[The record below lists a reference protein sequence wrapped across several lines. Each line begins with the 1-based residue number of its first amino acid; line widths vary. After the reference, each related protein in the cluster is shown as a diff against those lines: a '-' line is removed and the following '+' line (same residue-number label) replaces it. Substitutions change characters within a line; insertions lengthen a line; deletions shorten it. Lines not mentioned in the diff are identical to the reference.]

1 MSRSASRCPGVRAS
15 PLLFDRGVE
24 EIEVEDRADD
34 VALDAGLR
42 EVPRRDDALFEERRR
57 LCLVFLVARGGEETP
72 FQLLDFVMQL
82 HDDETIDVLRFLDL
96 FRGGK
101 PGFLEDPVVAP
112 FLLPLLR

>member
-1 MSRSASRCPGVRAS
+1 MAVQG
-15 PLLFDRGVE
+15 PLEALVDADELELLLLLLDRGVE

-42 EVPRRDDALFEERRR
+42 EVPRRDDTLLEERHR

-82 HDDETIDVLRFLDL
+82 HDDETIDVIWVLDL
-96 FRGGK
+96 FRGRQK
-101 PGFLEDPVVAP
+101 GF
-112 FLLPLLR
+112 F

>member
-1 MSRSASRCPGVRAS
+1 MRELLVRRKAHMAVQGCLEAPVDAQEFELL

-57 LCLVFLVARGGEETP
+57 LCLVFLVARGGWLN
-72 FQLLDFVMQL
+72 Q
-82 HDDETIDVLRFLDL
+82 
-96 FRGGK
+96 
-101 PGFLEDPVVAP
+101 A
-112 FLLPLLR
+112 